1 LKKIL
6 ISIAVIIFNI
16 SEAKE
21 LTPEQELKLLNYKRR
36 LSLHSQIKYK
46 RLMRYFA
53 KVDKKEA
60 IKKAKETL
68 LEDIEHIKLT
78 QRGRKLLYII
88 KSSNHKLVINAL
100 NGEIEEK
107 RRLD

>member
-1 LKKIL
+1 MKKIF
-6 ISIAVIIFNI
+6 IAIAIVIFGI
-16 SEAKE
+16 EAKE
-21 LTPEQELKLLNYKRR
+21 LTVEQELKLLNYKRKLNPYSR
-36 LSLHSQIKYK
+36 LKYK

-53 KVDKKEA
+53 KIDRDKAIKRAKEA
-60 IKKAKETL
+60 L

-88 KSSNHKLVINAL
+88 ESPNHKLVIDAL
-100 NGEIEEK
+100 NGEIIEK